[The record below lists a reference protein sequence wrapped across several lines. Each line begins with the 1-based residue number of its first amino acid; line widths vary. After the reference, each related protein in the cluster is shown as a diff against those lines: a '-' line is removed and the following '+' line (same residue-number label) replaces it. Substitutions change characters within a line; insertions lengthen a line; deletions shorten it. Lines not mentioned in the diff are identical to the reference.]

1 MVALWIILVGVLLYI
16 IYAVKLALAL
26 DTYKDNILRG
36 LAGVDAI
43 LIRKNAIIWDILGY
57 AKEFMDKDQ
66 HLVNEAYAIRYELNK
81 LKPRVDNAEQ
91 RYEVQKRFDKQVE
104 LIVQAVNRYKD
115 LKTNAG
121 LQRQL
126 RELATLE
133 EAQNEKL
140 VFYNDAVDKMNWY
153 INSFPSCII
162 AKINEVKPPPPRY
175 DR

>member
-1 MVALWIILVGVLLYI
+1 MTIAWIIIVGILLYI
-16 IYAVKLALAL
+16 IYVIKLALDL
-26 DTYKDNILRG
+26 DKYKDNLLRG

-43 LIRKNAIIWDILGY
+43 IIKKNAVILDILGY

-66 HLVNEAYAIRYELNK
+66 HLVNAAYAIRYELNK
-81 LKPRVDNAEQ
+81 LKPRIDNADK
-91 RYEVQKRFDKQVE
+91 RYEVQKKYDKQVE

-121 LQRQL
+121 LQAQLRQL
-126 RELATLE
+126 AILE

-140 VFYNDAVDKMNWY
+140 LYYNDAVDRMNWY
-153 INSFPSCII
+153 INTFPSSII
-162 AKINEVKPPPPRY
+162 AQINEVKPPPPRY